1 MATDQATS
9 DVTAQLVKSVVTA
22 VSSLEPFPV
31 LSFMQ
36 RLYNK
41 ARLTPNAAAFR
52 GQLPPEPHY
61 GPDDGLFLNN
71 IDETD
76 RLQKLAAQCIVGAV
90 SLLDD
95 NTDKAGFRACVQS
108 ARAVPAI
115 NDDIA
120 LLTSLLFAEHVNFH
134 LAGYKA
140 EQGNPRPVPSLDEL
154 MKTAGFVAAFAQKLG
169 DTKFIKGEIYSDMA
183 RGNHAFSM
191 ALLFILQYLRSG
203 PGFTPLSASAFQ
215 SSPARQVLMQ
225 WASELVAV
233 PQTNVSTVFSFIT
246 HVASGVLLPD
256 PTVTPMKARMGI
268 AGRDVSKTASTGDGT
283 VTGAAFPV
291 GALSSTIMDSVIQP
305 AVSSLVRTPPAGM
318 ERHQATAIQ
327 SDLDGL
333 EKSDVVEYQTIAIA
347 NQAQWNGMGDRW
359 LKAVSQ
365 AANFQTQYS
374 RTENEDFAHG
384 FAQGLS
390 FGIAGGAPLFLLS
403 LLQDVV
409 VTTTTGQALADWM
422 AFVRASNPE
431 LFTNSTPNTVS
442 EERHRTTPA
451 GNCFVAGTKVATDK
465 GEINIEDITEGTRI
479 LTEATAGRYGI
490 ASDEDVVSPPPG
502 EGKTMLVGF
511 NNKGVFA
518 SAGHIF
524 FTTTG
529 PRAIEPEIAM
539 RENSFADVGRLR
551 QGHALYRLS
560 QDARRYQ
567 VVPIKSIQIEFVG
580 PTHLHGVHLREG
592 DRSYHANGY
601 QVAINY
607 PEITIKSIARAL
619 SQVPRHQAVK
629 MLHQIDELAPV
640 FQKIGVPGV
649 ATLLRQE
656 LRDAR
661 RNRLGPP
668 LGPVKRQHARRYQ
681 GVNCKDLER
690 TWTLEAR
697 DSPLTDKHGPRG
709 YKLPVVN
716 LHEGVLH
723 LDHDIVPRVAFDTK
737 GSMLRWSRALGGV
750 QGYEHGLLNFTT
762 HGLLGRG
769 AVYISQ
775 HENPSDLPKTCET
788 VVPFV
793 ARKAKAVSLAVRSA
807 VAAPAPV
814 APSPAA
820 DPGTIDREDFYDV
833 VVDAA
838 DWPANTTKTS
848 ATQPL
853 SMGQVAIATY
863 HSDGKGSLEVPVIVV
878 PALDDLLGDINKT
891 RPAESQ
897 LGPLYQST
905 VLVNKK
911 GTLTGT
917 VTFTSSSTVALL
929 SDQAPKTESDSLPV
943 KNLTFSKLKSAVT
956 IPILYQSA
964 KFAFSWDYNDISGAV
979 YELNPAMVGNKG
991 QRHWFGTSS
1000 NTGQATGPS
1009 MRAALAVRLA
1019 DAQTATHT
1027 KATRTVLPAGS
1038 HVGPTVASVTNRPA
1052 PVTRALIGAQP
1063 LTVEGIA
1070 SLPGY
1075 SEDAVHK
1082 QSQTILQN
1090 MLFYHMDESDR
1101 TTFLTYPKPRGLPLE
1116 LAENLAADLK
1126 TWIHDTYA
1134 PAYVSFMLSQVSPG
1148 DSSGWRVNFN
1158 DAEKDKIWYWWS
1170 GSGSKCLSKTDQYQ
1184 TLNALTSRAA
1194 MMALYGNTI
1203 NPYLPDA
1210 ANWAQQLFNGWT
1222 GRHALNALLQQPIN
1236 DANVNLLNM
1245 YCNILHAL
1253 DPTPSALGEYADRLF
1268 QAVLS
1273 HAQSVQ
1279 MTSTAVFNDA
1289 TGETAHQWLYDAMY
1303 TLIKATLDNDARLD
1317 GTVRKD
1323 LLKDLTDLQTELG
1336 IDASQENTVKTRLML
1351 AQTNIL
1357 FANMAKWM
1365 TAIGTGIAKL
1375 GGLYCA
1381 SLAGRVFERASQMA
1395 SNLSPKTIGLM
1406 KGCAILG
1413 LTVLYGYAV
1422 ASSFVHWGQLD
1433 STGQAQAILITAK
1446 MVTDVFG
1453 RSFSTWSEY
1462 KAARGA
1468 APAPEPAAVAAD
1480 GAALDQGIEAEM
1492 RGPQGQEMDLL
1503 LDQAEHGSP
1512 QPNLPGLVD
1521 DASNAAMAERKV
1533 QDEDLKEDV
1542 NFNEEMPP
1550 AAPAAESRA
1559 AGAWR
1564 RFNTPSGWLRA
1575 AGIVLSVVLLV
1586 VMTISL
1592 YHNWGNFTDT
1602 GKTLGI
1608 IQVITTGLAIAV
1620 DIAIFAGEMFLM
1632 TTALFLTALPIVGAV
1647 LAVIGLVACVLMMV
1661 LGVTKKEDPPPTHV
1675 ETFIR
1680 NTTKSIIAAWDTMPQ
1695 PAFSYSMPT
1704 TAKPG
1709 APMLFSVSAQN
1720 GSGAD
1725 VVRTSV
1731 KVTVQGGSDTSCLF
1745 SELAMMDKH
1754 VLPGGVTAASA
1765 LQPGEVAAEA
1775 VDAGPPATALSESIT
1790 QTITSDS
1797 ITTWD
1802 SVVRGVA
1809 DADTNPTGY
1818 LKLLGTGGVKQGFVV
1833 SFCGVVN
1840 QAGSNV
1846 VQIVETLVDGDTC
1859 RALFRVTRQ

>member
-1 MATDQATS
+1 MAIDQTPS
-9 DVTAQLVKSVVTA
+9 DITAQLVKSVITA

-52 GQLPPEPHY
+52 GQLPPEPQY

-71 IDETD
+71 VDETD
-76 RLQKLAAQCIVGAV
+76 RIQKLAAQCIVKAV

-108 ARAVPAI
+108 ARAIRAI
-115 NDDIA
+115 NDDIVS
-120 LLTSLLFAEHVNFH
+120 LTSLLFAEHVNLH

-140 EQGNPRPVPSLDEL
+140 EQGNARPVPSLDEL
-154 MKTAGFVAAFAQKLG
+154 IKTVGFEDFVTAFAQKLG

-183 RGNHAFSM
+183 RGNHTFSM
-191 ALLFILQYLRSG
+191 ALLFILQYLRNG

-225 WASELVAV
+225 WTSELVAV

-256 PTVTPMKARMGI
+256 PTVTPMKAHMWIVGQ
-268 AGRDVSKTASTGDGT
+268 DVSKAASTGAGT

-291 GALSSTIMDSVIQP
+291 GAFSSTIMDSVVQL
-305 AVSSLVRTPPAGM
+305 AVSSVVRTPPAGM
-318 ERHQATAIQ
+318 ESHQATAIQ
-327 SDLDGL
+327 SDLDRL
-333 EKSDVVEYQTIAIA
+333 EKSDVLEYQTIAMA

-365 AANFQTQYS
+365 AANIQTQYS
-374 RTENEDFAHG
+374 RTENNDFAHG
-384 FAQGLS
+384 FAEGLS
-390 FGIAGGAPLFLLS
+390 LGIAGGA
-403 LLQDVV
+403 DVV
-409 VTTTTGQALADWM
+409 VTTTTGQTLANWM
-422 AFVRASNPE
+422 ASVRTSDPE

-442 EERHRTTPA
+442 EERQKTTPA
-451 GNCFVAGTKVATDK
+451 GNCFVAGTKVAIDK

-490 ASDEDVVSPPPG
+490 ASDEDVVSSSPG

-511 NNKGVFA
+511 NNEGVFA
-518 SAGHIF
+518 STGHIF

-529 PRAIEPEIAM
+529 PRAIEPELAM
-539 RENSFADVGRLR
+539 RENSFANVGRLR

-560 QDARRYQ
+560 QDARSYH
-567 VVPIKSIQIEFVG
+567 VVPIESIQIEFVG

-607 PEITIKSIARAL
+607 PEITIKSIAHAL
-619 SQVPRHQAVK
+619 SQLPRHQAVK
-629 MLHQIDELAPV
+629 MLHQIDGLAPV

-661 RNRLGPP
+661 HNRLRPP
-668 LGPVKRQHARRYQ
+668 LGPVKKQHTRRYQ
-681 GVNCKDLER
+681 GVNFKDLKR
-690 TWTLEAR
+690 TLTLEAR
-697 DSPLTDKHGPRG
+697 DSPLTDKHGPPG

-737 GSMLRWSRALGGV
+737 GSMLRWSRALEGV

-775 HENPSDLPKTCET
+775 DENPPDLPKTCET

-793 ARKAKAVSLAVRSA
+793 ARKAKALSLAVKSA

-820 DPGTIDREDFYDV
+820 DPGTIDHEDFYDV

-853 SMGQVAIATY
+853 SMGQVAMATY
-863 HSDGKGSLEVPVIVV
+863 HSDGQGGLEVPVIVV
-878 PALDDLLGDINKT
+878 PALDNLLRDINKT

-905 VLVNKK
+905 VLVNKT

-929 SDQAPKTESDSLPV
+929 SDQAPQTESDSLPV
-943 KNLTFSKLKSAVT
+943 KNLTFFKLKSAVT

-1000 NTGQATGPS
+1000 TTGQATALS
-1009 MRAALAVRLA
+1009 MRAALAVHLA
-1019 DAQTATHT
+1019 DALTAAHT
-1027 KATRTVLPAGS
+1027 KATRTALPAGT
-1038 HVGPTVASVTNRPA
+1038 HVSPTVASVTNRPA
-1052 PVTRALIGAQP
+1052 PVTRALFGAQP

-1070 SLPGY
+1070 SIPGY

-1090 MLFYHMDESDR
+1090 MMFYHMDESDR
-1101 TTFLTYPKPRGLPLE
+1101 TTFLMYPKPRDLPPE
-1116 LAENLAADLK
+1116 LADNLAADLK
-1126 TWIHDTYA
+1126 MWIHDTYA

-1148 DSSGWRVNFN
+1148 DSSGWRVNFD

-1194 MMALYGNTI
+1194 MIALYGNTI

-1222 GRHALNALLQQPIN
+1222 GKHALNALMQQPIN

-1245 YCNILHAL
+1245 YCNILHTLEAM
-1253 DPTPSALGEYADRLF
+1253 PSALGEYADRLF

-1289 TGETAHQWLYDAMY
+1289 TGETAHQWLYDAMF
-1303 TLIKATLDNDARLD
+1303 TLIQATLDNDASLD

-1336 IDASQENTVKTRLML
+1336 IDDSQETTVKTRLIL
-1351 AQTNIL
+1351 AETNIL
-1357 FANMAKWM
+1357 LANMAKWM
-1365 TAIGTGIAKL
+1365 TTIGTGIAKL

-1381 SLAGRVFERASQMA
+1381 SLAGRIFDRAAQIA
-1395 SNLSPKTIGLM
+1395 SRLGPKVIGLM
-1406 KGCAILG
+1406 KGCAVIG

-1422 ASSFVHWGQLD
+1422 ASSFIHWDKLN
-1433 STGQAQAILITAK
+1433 STGRAQAILITAK

-1453 RSFSTWSEY
+1453 KSFAAWSEY

-1468 APAPEPAAVAAD
+1468 APGPEPEAVAAD
-1480 GAALDQGIEAEM
+1480 GVNLDQGIEAEM
-1492 RGPQGQEMDLL
+1492 RGPQGQEMNLA

-1512 QPNLPGLVD
+1512 QPNLPSLVD
-1521 DASNAAMAERKV
+1521 DASNVAMAERKV
-1533 QDEDLKEDV
+1533 QDEDLKEDER
-1542 NFNEEMPP
+1542 FNEEVPP
-1550 AAPAAESRA
+1550 ELPAAESRA

-1575 AGIVLSVVLLV
+1575 AGIALSVALLV

-1592 YHNWGNFTDT
+1592 YQNWGSFTDT
-1602 GKTLGI
+1602 GKILGV

-1620 DIAIFAGEMFLM
+1620 DIAIFAGEMLVM
-1632 TTALFLTALPIVGAV
+1632 TTSLFLTVLPILGAV
-1647 LAVIGLVACVLMMV
+1647 LAVIGLIACVLMMV
-1661 LGVTKKEDPPPTHV
+1661 LDVTQKQDPPPTHV
-1675 ETFIR
+1675 ETFIGK
-1680 NTTKSIIAAWDTMPQ
+1680 TAKPIIAAWDIMPQ
-1695 PAFSYSMPT
+1695 PALSYSMPT

-1709 APMLFSVSAQN
+1709 APILFNVSAQN
-1720 GSGAD
+1720 GSDTD

-1745 SELAMMDKH
+1745 SELTMTDKH
-1754 VLPGGVTAASA
+1754 VLPGGVAAASA

-1775 VDAGPPATALSESIT
+1775 VDAGPPATAFSEAIT
-1790 QTITSDS
+1790 QTLPSDS
-1797 ITTWD
+1797 IIVWD

-1840 QAGSNV
+1840 KAGSNV